1 MWVLDEVWTDIVH
14 EIKICVAR
22 SDERAAQKHLD
33 DIFSY
38 RITRVSG
45 MGWRG
50 NRENAFA
57 RHVGTGDIR
66 TMEMFPSGAGLITT
80 SDPKT
85 RATLADKATAEIVAK
100 IRLVDSKVHI
110 AADAGA
116 AP

>member
-14 EIKICVAR
+14 EIKTCVAR

-45 MGWRG
+45 IG
-50 NRENAFA
+50 NREKAFA
-57 RHVGTGDIR
+57 RQIGTGDIR

-85 RATLADKATAEIVAK
+85 RAKLADKATAEIVAK
-100 IRLVDSKVHI
+100 IGLVDSKVHI
-110 AADAGA
+110 AANAGA